1 MAKAREMSELYAET
15 ERIYLDFLPTDLAL
29 CFTFANLLRIELEM
43 GDWDA
48 VRRLLTK
55 AEKAQ
60 FDITRFLATVVD
72 ADRRNEVTQKL
83 NELRAA
89 LDSVRHRLAW

>member
-1 MAKAREMSELYAET
+1 LK
-15 ERIYLDFLPTDLAL
+15 LAFRFVDI
-29 CFTFANLLRIELEM
+29 CRNELEL

-55 AEKAQ
+55 AEKAES
-60 FDITRFLATVVD
+60 DITRFLATVVD
-72 ADRRNEVTQKL
+72 ADRRNQFEHKL

-89 LDSVRHRLAW
+89 LDSVRHKLAL